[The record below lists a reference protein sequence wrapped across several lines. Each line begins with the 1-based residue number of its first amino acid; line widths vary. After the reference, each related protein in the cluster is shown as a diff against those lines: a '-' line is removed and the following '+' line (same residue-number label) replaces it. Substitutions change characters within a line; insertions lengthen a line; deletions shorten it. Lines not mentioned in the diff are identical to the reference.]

1 MSRPLDHFCE
11 RKKTRGRVAQDDAEL
26 YRFVRTDNSSNRLA
40 IIEIFC
46 FVRSHARY
54 GSGKLGELIHLPMA
68 MRRQGHD
75 RNTTDL
81 LQSEVE
87 VDEFDN
93 VRQLHDDAVKR
104 LEPF

>member
-1 MSRPLDHFCE
+1 
-11 RKKTRGRVAQDDAEL
+11 
-26 YRFVRTDNSSNRLA
+26 
-40 IIEIFC
+40 
-46 FVRSHARY
+46 
-54 GSGKLGELIHLPMA
+54 MA

-104 LEPF
+104 LEPFVEEI